1 MQNNSLEITK
11 TNSDCTQ
18 YTGTVTIA
26 SYSGDRLI
34 QKETHH
40 NNGLAPL
47 FDFIGSCLQGN
58 WYEARDKRPCKL
70 VMLRAEEGEILTQE
84 EYNRLL
90 PNQRPQG
97 GLSVP
102 GNEYA
107 QKNGNHYW
115 GSEYAVC
122 SPIMY
127 DTAAIS
133 TTTGVS
139 SSTTYHFRV
148 PFLSLV
154 GGSTVKKLMLL
165 PPNASNYQTDA
176 CAYFV
181 LKDEIK
187 VPPNGANYTVI
198 IDWTLEFTNS
208 STD

>member
-1 MQNNSLEITK
+1 MKMNNNLLEITK

-26 SYSGDRLI
+26 SYLGDRLI

-70 VMLRAEEGEILTQE
+70 VLLTQAAD
-84 EYNRLL
+84 EYL
-90 PNQRPQG
+90 PGETIPENYTKGPSTPTNDDAKDG
-97 GLSVP
+97 
-102 GNEYA
+102 E
-107 QKNGNHYW
+107 NHFW
-115 GSEYAVC
+115 SSHFAVC

-133 TTTGVS
+133 TTTGSS

-154 GGSTVKKLMLL
+154 GGTTVKKLMLL
-165 PPNASNYQTDA
+165 PPNASKYQTDA
-176 CAYFV
+176 CAYFA
-181 LKDEIK
+181 LTDGIK
-187 VPPNGANYTVI
+187 VPETGANFTII
-198 IDWTLEFTNS
+198 IDWKLEFTNS
-208 STD
+208 SAN

>member
-1 MQNNSLEITK
+1 MQNNSLEIIK

-26 SYSGDRLI
+26 SYLGDRLI

-40 NNGLAPL
+40 NAGLAPL

-70 VMLRAEEGEILTQE
+70 VLLTKAADEYLPGETIPEGYTK
-84 EYNRLL
+84 
-90 PNQRPQG
+90 
-97 GLSVP
+97 GLSTP
-102 GNEYA
+102 TNENATDGEY
-107 QKNGNHYW
+107 HYW
-115 GSEYAVC
+115 SSKYAVC

-133 TTTGVS
+133 TTTGEN

-154 GGSTVKKLMLL
+154 SGSTIKKLMLL
-165 PPNASNYQTDA
+165 PPNASKYQTDA

-181 LKDEIK
+181 LKNEIK
-187 VPPNGANYTVI
+187 VPETGANFTVI

-208 STD
+208 VTDSANN

>member
-1 MQNNSLEITK
+1 MQNNSLEILK

-26 SYSGDRLI
+26 SYLGDRLL
-34 QKETHH
+34 QKETQH
-40 NNGLAPL
+40 NSGLAPL
-47 FDFIGSCLQGN
+47 FNFIGSCLQGN

-70 VMLRAEEGEILTQE
+70 VMLRAHGDANGDIETFEGANAST
-84 EYNRLL
+84 
-90 PNQRPQG
+90 PT
-97 GLSVP
+97 
-102 GNEYA
+102 NENA
-107 QKNGNHYW
+107 TDGENHYW
-115 GSEYAVC
+115 SSHFAVC

-133 TTTGVS
+133 TTTGDS

-176 CAYFV
+176 CAYFI
-181 LKDEIK
+181 LKDGIK
-187 VPPNGANYTVI
+187 VPETGANFTII
-198 IDWTLEFTNS
+198 IDWKLEFTNS
-208 STD
+208 SAN